1 MVVLLLAT
9 LLHLLR
15 LDYSTTIFSSGLTVQ
30 YQLLEQLTDTSF
42 QPKFHITRL
51 LGPLRQSF
59 FVQPSSLITAKS
71 GILIDAMSGQYLWQ
85 REPQMVLPIASLT
98 KLATALVFLDTQPD
112 FSQEVAMAAGDS
124 ADPEGSRLYVKA
136 GETLTVGDLFYVS
149 LVGSANNAT
158 KALVRSTGLSTEEF
172 VARMNQ
178 KAELLGLPH
187 TVFYEVTGLDPQNT
201 STVADYSR
209 LASYAFRNDLIRQAL
224 NTEVYNFTTINT
236 KKPHRIKNTN
246 QLLEDGDLDL
256 VGAKTGYL
264 DEAGYTFVAQSESQG
279 HQLLVVLFKSSSSQ
293 QRFNEAKALITWAE
307 KNWTWL

>member
-1 MVVLLLAT
+1 MVVFLLAT

-30 YQLLEQLTDTSF
+30 YQLLEQLADTSF

-51 LGPLRQSF
+51 LGPIRQSF
-59 FVQPSSLITAKS
+59 FVQPSSLITAPS
-71 GILIDAMSGQYLWQ
+71 GILIDDMSGQYLWQ
-85 REPQMVLPIASLT
+85 REPEMVLPIASLT

-112 FSQEVAMAAGDS
+112 FSQEVTMEAGDS
-124 ADPEGSRLYVKA
+124 ADPEGSRLYVNA
-136 GETLTVGDLFYVS
+136 GETLTVGDLFYAS

-209 LASYAFRNDLIRQAL
+209 LASYVFRNDLIRQAL

-307 KNWTWL
+307 RNWTWL